1 MNRCFLED
9 TEPKIARSK
18 YTLGTVYLYFKY
30 CNLKCRHCWINP
42 PYSNERT
49 VKQDEV
55 SLQEIISA
63 LGECR
68 ELGMRSVKI
77 SGGEPFTRGDIFELL
92 KYLKENKIRTT
103 METNG
108 TLIRQKEAK
117 ALKDA
122 GVWHVAVSI
131 DGPTA
136 EIHESLRGVEGSF
149 RDTLE
154 GVKYLKKEGI
164 NIQIITCLWRGNK
177 EHIKST
183 IVLAKMLGANSVK
196 INPINSISRA
206 DKMDENNE
214 TLTVKETIELYRQLK
229 QDLKKEPSIDTMFD
243 IPPAFYPIVN
253 MRLERL
259 STCGIFNILGI
270 LGDGRISICGIG
282 SSVET
287 LVLGKI
293 GKDSIRDIWQNH
305 PVLKEIRE
313 SVPEK
318 LEGICGQCILKNY
331 CLGKCRAEAY
341 YTKGS
346 LLAPISFCQ
355 QAYEQGLFPVS
366 RLQGEV
372 KQEKYIARNRCV
384 ISYSDNGSI
393 VTSLRDG
400 GDYIRLRDFK
410 LWLWNRLGQLE
421 KMSIYQLKS
430 EVRRSGILKD
440 MDNLEKRVDGLV
452 KKNIFL
458 YVKGEKDNDKKDNDK
473 ETKNDNQKLNKSK
486 VIYKALIKELDS
498 AKKFGK
504 KEDLNMFHKNAIETI
519 DRHFETKEV
528 TISYLYREDS
538 PALRGLNYGEALLR
552 EIEKFKKI
560 EKGTKILEV
569 GAGFGFGSQAFLKS
583 LKQKE
588 PDILNDISYILC
600 DLTFKFLESQRDL
613 TSAYPTGFIQANAQI
628 SPFKDSSFD
637 IIIANENIADFTA
650 VKLNKKVAL
659 DFLKGEIKK
668 EEIQDP
674 SIKKALEWIKS
685 SSIDISDAL
694 PEFIFNLGAFE
705 FMNEIKR
712 ILKTDGLGFI
722 CEYGIWKGY
731 PKAVSLV
738 GHTEYD
744 IQFNQ
749 LIKFIKS
756 LGMDVE
762 VFSLLDFLG
771 FNTEEEIIDSCSL
784 NFLYDILKEH
794 NIDLPYLAYTK
805 EMLKEKVPED
815 LIHNFKNLKF
825 NKLKEKSVYHNLNV
839 FYALLIKKN
848 RVKSLTE
855 PFQKEK

>member
-1 MNRCFLED
+1 MDRCFLED
-9 TEPKIARSK
+9 TGPKIARSR
-18 YTLGTVYLYFKY
+18 YSLGLVYLYFKY

-42 PYSNERT
+42 PYSNEKT
-49 VKQDEV
+49 VKQDEA
-55 SLQEIISA
+55 SLSEIISA
-63 LGECR
+63 LEECR
-68 ELGMRSVKI
+68 ELGMHSVKI
-77 SGGEPFTRGDIFELL
+77 SGGEPFTRSDIFQLL
-92 KYLKENKIRTT
+92 NYLKENKIRTT

-108 TLIRQKEAK
+108 TLIREREAK

-131 DGPTA
+131 DGPSA
-136 EIHESLRGVEGSF
+136 ESHESLRGVKGSF
-149 RDTLE
+149 KDTLE
-154 GVKYLKKEGI
+154 GVKALKKEGI

-177 EHIKST
+177 EYMKST
-183 IVLAKMLGANSVK
+183 IALAKALGANSVK
-196 INPINSISRA
+196 INPISNICRA
-206 DKMDENNE
+206 DKMNENNE
-214 TLTVKETIELYRQLK
+214 TLTVKETIELHHQLK
-229 QDLKKEPSIDTMFD
+229 QDLKKGPKIKVTFD
-243 IPPAFYPIVN
+243 IPPVFYPVVN
-253 MRLERL
+253 RRLERF

-282 SSVET
+282 TSVET
-287 LVLGKI
+287 LVLGRI

-313 SVPEK
+313 NVPEK
-318 LEGICGQCILKNY
+318 LEGICGQCILRNY

-341 YTKGS
+341 YIKGS

-355 QAYEQGLFPVS
+355 QAYEQGLFPTS
-366 RLQGEV
+366 RLKGEV
-372 KQEKYIARNRCV
+372 KQEKYIARNKCV

-393 VTSLRDG
+393 ITCLRDK
-400 GDYIRLRDFK
+400 GDYIRLRDFE
-410 LWLWNRLGQLE
+410 LWLWNRLGELE

-430 EVRRSGILKD
+430 EVRRSGILGD
-440 MDNLEKRVDGLV
+440 TDNLEKRVDELV

-458 YVKGEKDNDKKDNDK
+458 YVKDKKDNAR
-473 ETKNDNQKLNKSK
+473 ETKIDNQRLNKSK
-486 VIYKALIKELDS
+486 AMYKTLIKELNS

-528 TISYLYREDS
+528 TVSYLYREDS
-538 PALRGLNYGEALLR
+538 PALRGLNYGEELLR
-552 EIEKFKKI
+552 QIEKLKKI
-560 EKGTKILEV
+560 EKATKILDV
-569 GAGFGFGSQAFLKS
+569 GAGLGFGSQAFLKS

-588 PDILNDISYILC
+588 PDIVNNISYILC

-613 TSAYPTGFIQANAQI
+613 TGAYPTGFIQANAQI
-628 SPFKDSSFD
+628 APFKDSSFD

-659 DFLKGEIKK
+659 DFLKGEIKRK
-668 EEIQDP
+668 EIQDP
-674 SIKKALEWIKS
+674 AIKKALEWIKS
-685 SSIDISDAL
+685 SSINISDAL

-712 ILKTDGLGFI
+712 LLKPDAIAFV

-744 IQFNQ
+744 IQFSQ

-762 VFSLLDFLG
+762 VFGLLDFLG
-771 FNTEEEIIDSCSL
+771 FNREEEIIDKCSL
-784 NFLYDILKEH
+784 NFLYGILKKH

-805 EMLKEKVPED
+805 ETLKEKVPED

-825 NKLKEKSVYHNLNV
+825 NKLKEKSVHHNLNA
-839 FYALLIKKN
+839 FYVLLIKKS
-848 RVKSLTE
+848 RVKSLAAQPSGLIQE
-855 PFQKEK
+855 EV